1 MGGTGWTAGSA
12 ALVEQER
19 SAALGARGALFP
31 GCRRRGAEARE
42 RRLEPEARPAGS
54 QRSAAGARPR
64 RGRGKKNTLFPLGP
78 PPRIMYQDYPGNF
91 DTSSRGS
98 SGSPAHAES
107 YSSGGGGQQVGA
119 GPGCTWRRGRIPA
132 FLSPPLPLLLSFPFL
147 GLARKFLRAT
157 IVSSGF
163 SSCPAHTSFHP
174 LYPTPTLF
182 FFFFKLERRA
192 GWNSQQ
198 TLSFTLHLIQTSS
211 WNCRSF
217 SQEPVPP
224 LPGIHLH
231 SPLFP
236 WWTKNK
242 KSLHPR
248 APPYIS
254 GPYSCEKPSPSLPRP
269 PSVLISEKC
278 WGLGNMVGLLQ
289 VIRSGCGLALWESGA
304 KVRKEGG
311 GQP

>member
-1 MGGTGWTAGSA
+1 MGGTGWTAGPA
-12 ALVEQER
+12 ALIEQER
-19 SAALGARGALFP
+19 SAALGARGSLFP
-31 GCRRRGAEARE
+31 GCRRRGGEARE

-132 FLSPPLPLLLSFPFL
+132 ILSPPLPLLLSFPFL

-157 IVSSGF
+157 VVSSGF
-163 SSCPAHTSFHP
+163 SSCSAHTSFHP
-174 LYPTPTLF
+174 LYPPPTLF
-182 FFFFKLERRA
+182 FFFKWSVERA
-192 GWNSQQ
+192 GTASKPYPSHYILSRPAPGIAGPLPRSLYLISQESTSILLSFRGGKKKKFFAPTGPSLHLGTLFLRK
-198 TLSFTLHLIQTSS
+198 TLSFSPPAPIGLNFWKMLGTRKHGWVPSS
-211 WNCRSF
+211 NPEWAR
-217 SQEPVPP
+217 VVA
-224 LPGIHLH
+224 LGI
-231 SPLFP
+231 
-236 WWTKNK
+236 
-242 KSLHPR
+242 R
-248 APPYIS
+248 
-254 GPYSCEKPSPSLPRP
+254 CE
-269 PSVLISEKC
+269 
-278 WGLGNMVGLLQ
+278 GQ
-289 VIRSGCGLALWESGA
+289 
-304 KVRKEGG
+304 EGG

>member
-1 MGGTGWTAGSA
+1 MGGTGWTAGPA

-132 FLSPPLPLLLSFPFL
+132 FLSPPPLPLLLSFPFL

-163 SSCPAHTSFHP
+163 FVLSCPHLLSSP
-174 LYPTPTLF
+174 LPNNNT

-211 WNCRSF
+211 WNCRSL

-236 WWTKNK
+236 WWTKK
-242 KSLHPR
+242 KKNLCTH
-248 APPYIS
+248 
-254 GPYSCEKPSPSLPRP
+254 GPLPTSRD
-269 PSVLISEKC
+269 LILAK
-278 WGLGNMVGLLQ
+278 NPLLLFPDPH
-289 VIRSGCGLALWESGA
+289 RS
-304 KVRKEGG
+304 
-311 GQP
+311 

>member
-1 MGGTGWTAGSA
+1 MGGTGWTAGPA

-132 FLSPPLPLLLSFPFL
+132 FLSPPPLPLLLSFPFL

-174 LYPTPTLF
+174 LYPTTTLF
-182 FFFFKLERRA
+182 FFLNWSGERA
-192 GWNSQQ
+192 GTASKPYPSHYILSRPAPGIAGPFPRSLYLLSQES
-198 TLSFTLHLIQTSS
+198 TSILLSFRGGQ
-211 WNCRSF
+211 
-217 SQEPVPP
+217 
-224 LPGIHLH
+224 
-231 SPLFP
+231 
-236 WWTKNK
+236 KKK